1 MFQNSH
7 YSFVLYNLSVRISC
21 AKIAS
26 VCKNSFA
33 QRGKLTFFT
42 HLLKRVFEKFIIFMY
57 ELSNE
62 FFWSRPGVCHCWG
75 TFFLQ
80 QSKVKKQFFRVKNL
94 LRIAFGKSKD
104 EREHVNKK
112 NGDLIFKYV
121 IFVTSAALHFC
132 SSFQVSFVDQIRYNE
147 TNERERFS
155 FLVFTIQIQVR
166 YHVKPELISLTFCNL
181 PNMHIHALYN
191 MHVKIFSLLTSDF
204 AFYIKV

>member
-33 QRGKLTFFT
+33 QRGKVTFFT

-75 TFFLQ
+75 TFF
-80 QSKVKKQFFRVKNL
+80 VH
-94 LRIAFGKSKD
+94 GKSKD

-112 NGDLIFKYV
+112 NCDLIFKYV